1 MTQADLQGKKTNI
14 LPAREKKVLQLPKD
28 S

>member
-14 LPAREKKVLQLPKD
+14 LQAREKKVLQLLKD